1 MNHSFENAF
10 TNEDIEK
17 NKVMALLAYILFF
30 IPLLAAKDS
39 PFAKFHANQGLILFL
54 TNLGIWIISVILDF
68 IPVIGFII
76 GIVAML
82 AHIGVVILAVIG
94 ILNAVNGK
102 SERLPLIGNYD
113 LIK

>member
-54 TNLGIWIISVILDF
+54 TNLGIWIISLILDF